1 MYAGIKARPVSE
13 WIAID
18 LEPIVAAEMI
28 EAGTCG
34 YATQSRDGP
43 PGYEA
48 RVRAPGG
55 SSSVRAAATRIIGYA
70 KGKGVRTCYKCNK
83 RYYLQRHLPLDE
95 RCPNAGQFSCE
106 EIDELAWQAV
116 LRVVSDDQLIVDTL
130 QGSAVSATDAKEDQE
145 IREREK
151 EAKELMH
158 RLENLY
164 DFAETGDISREVY
177 RKRKADIDARLA
189 ATQDVLRKI
198 ADRKA
203 EQQRA
208 LENLAGVIE
217 LCEQVRKR
225 LPLIPEEERRAF
237 DLAIGLRV
245 LVGPTPCEGR
255 AGSAPRK

>member
-1 MYAGIKARPVSE
+1 M
-13 WIAID
+13 
-18 LEPIVAAEMI
+18 
-28 EAGTCG
+28 
-34 YATQSRDGP
+34 
-43 PGYEA
+43 
-48 RVRAPGG
+48 
-55 SSSVRAAATRIIGYA
+55 
-70 KGKGVRTCYKCNK
+70 
-83 RYYLQRHLPLDE
+83 
-95 RCPNAGQFSCE
+95 
-106 EIDELAWQAV
+106 WQAV

-164 DFAETGDISREVY
+164 DFAETGDISREVF
-177 RKRKADIDARLA
+177 RERKAKIDERLA

-217 LCEQVRKR
+217 LCEQVRER

-245 LVGPTPCEGR
+245 LLGPDGASVGQDWRQEIDERQPYDHAVKRVQLSKSISGC
-255 AGSAPRK
+255 APFCPGTSRDRWS